1 MIHVVDYYPAY
12 AVIEWYANIDWQERL
27 RMGLTHSASSV
38 GPQHEGII
46 MAPQPW
52 VEGWACH
59 ASSMGPRWVG
69 RLTAPQPWMS
79 GNVDGNR
86 LGMGGNAQNR
96 HVCAR
101 ESTLGTPRGMGG
113 GDGHGTRQRR
123 EGGLGGQLMEW

>member
-1 MIHVVDYYPAY
+1 M
-12 AVIEWYANIDWQERL
+12 IEWYANIDRQERL

-69 RLTAPQPWMS
+69 CLMAPQPWMS

-96 HVCAR
+96 RVHAQ
-101 ESTLGTPRGMGG
+101 ESTLGSPREMGEW
-113 GDGHGTRQRR
+113 DGHGKRPVGGGGIGCQLV
-123 EGGLGGQLMEW
+123 EGAASPTVIR